1 MTTGTVK
8 DEPLLWLAR
17 PQAKACEVPY
27 SPPPTPKN
35 PVIRGQALYW
45 LAKLVA
51 ASGFVQSA
59 VWANA
64 GFGRL
69 RDRDELENIEPR
81 YEPTVVNYRA
91 TGGYFSVLD
100 YHEAYK
106 AGKLTPIAVV
116 EALLPLI
123 RRDVKEPTKHSVAFL
138 DSKVDQI
145 RQAAEESTQ
154 RYQHGRFLSV
164 LDGVPVAVKDELDV
178 AGYQKC
184 LGSKLNYTSKS
195 EITSY
200 CVQQWLDA
208 GAVLMGKT
216 NMHELG
222 MDTTNNNPNFG
233 TPLNPHN
240 ERYYCGGSS
249 GGSAY
254 AVAAGLL
261 PIAQGNDGGGSIRIP
276 SAYCGLYG
284 LKPSHARVSMRPSCN
299 LAKTTDVAGPF
310 AANMVDLE
318 IAYRVMA
325 KPDALDPDSMRFIAP
340 QNAKCLSPRRKVLG
354 IFRAWFNRADAPVR
368 DACEKAL
375 EYLTSELGY
384 ETVDIT
390 IPLLHDAQIAHA
402 MTILCEV
409 ASGVPSVANLT
420 PANQILISC
429 GSKTPGIDILQA
441 QKLRNLLMQHMA
453 HLYEKHPGMIVITGT
468 TPNAGWSYH
477 PSDLRHGCSDGNMQ
491 IRNMEYVYLANF
503 VGCPAISVPVAYVDP
518 VVGSGRVPVG
528 MMGMGEWCSEDE
540 LIAFGYDCEK
550 YLADAYV
557 GGRAIPMNFVNVMEL
572 AEASAEP

>member
-1 MTTGTVK
+1 M
-8 DEPLLWLAR
+8 
-17 PQAKACEVPY
+17 
-27 SPPPTPKN
+27 
-35 PVIRGQALYW
+35 
-45 LAKLVA
+45 A
-51 ASGFVQSA
+51 ASSFVQSA
-59 VWANA
+59 LWANA

-69 RDRDELENIEPR
+69 RDGDEWGDVEPR
-81 YEPTVVNYRA
+81 YEPTVVKCLSPSLSPSVRLKGA
-91 TGGYFSVLD
+91 TELGSEDWSSYQTAGGYRSVLD
-100 YHEAYK
+100 YHDAYK
-106 AGKLTPIAVV
+106 AGTLTPIAVV

-123 RRDVKEPTKHSVAFL
+123 RRDVHERSKHSVAFL
-138 DSKVDQI
+138 DSKVDAI
-145 RQAAEESTQ
+145 RKAAEESTQ
-154 RYQHGRFLSV
+154 RYQNGKSLGV

-184 LGSKLNYTSKS
+184 LGSKVDYTNKL

-208 GAVLMGKT
+208 GAVLVGKT

-284 LKPSHARVSMRPSCN
+284 LKPSHGRVSMRPSRN
-299 LAKTTDVAGPF
+299 LAKSTDVAGPF

-325 KPDALDPDSMRFIAP
+325 KPDTLDPDSKLFIAP
-340 QNAKCLSPRRKVLG
+340 QNAKSVPSRRKVLG
-354 IFRAWFNRADAPVR
+354 IFRAWFNRADGSVKE
-368 DACEKAL
+368 ACEKAL
-375 EYLTSELGY
+375 EYLTSKLGY
-384 ETVDIT
+384 EIVDIT
-390 IPLLHDAQIAHA
+390 IPLLPEAQIAHA

-409 ASGVPSVANLT
+409 ASTVPSVANLT

-429 GSKTPGIDILQA
+429 GSKTPGIDFLQA
-441 QKLRNLLMQHMA
+441 QKLRNLLMQHMS
-453 HLYEKHPGMIVITGT
+453 HLYEQHPSMIIVTGT
-468 TPNAGWSYH
+468 TPNAGWHYH

-491 IRNMEYVYLANF
+491 IRNMEYAYLANF

-518 VVGSGRVPVG
+518 AVGSGRVPIG

-550 YLADAYV
+550 YLADAYA
-557 GGRAIPMNFVNVMEL
+557 GGRAMPMNFVDVMEL
-572 AEASAEP
+572 AEAAANS